1 MGADQILLLVVG
13 AGAAFVTFCLMR
25 FPHTRRP
32 PFQRYGSFSLLASFF
47 GALAIF
53 SLSALAAYAQAVW
66 H

>member
-1 MGADQILLLVVG
+1 MEADQILLLVGG
-13 AGAAFVTFCLMR
+13 AGASFVTFCLMR

-32 PFQRYGSFSLLASFF
+32 QFQRYGSFSLLASVF

-53 SLSALAAYAQAVW
+53 SLSALTAYAQAVW